1 MQERRPSGNPY
12 LEHILGILIALLSQ
26 QHALLLLIHSVV
38 VLALKGLCKLGCLVV
53 PAAPSKAK
61 SF

>member
-1 MQERRPSGNPY
+1 MQIHRHNPY
-12 LEHILGILIALLSQ
+12 LKHILSVLIALLGQ
-26 QHALLLLIHSVV
+26 QHALLLLVHCVV
-38 VLALKGLCKLGCLVV
+38 VLALKGFCKLGCLVI